1 MSELVTLSKGNPGF
15 EDYLLGTFSKTKR
28 ALPLQTLNANSAS
41 ETVTFKIVDVNELEK
56 PHLLSRIA
64 QTFKVRSFLL
74 VLVPLL
80 LVLTKNIADQTL
92 EDPWLTILAT
102 FGVTLA
108 FIAVNFRNDFMDHMH
123 GVDRVMI
130 RSGSRAIQRGWTT
143 AAQVRTWANVFVF
156 LSLLCALPVMIVVP
170 QVAVLTVLALM
181 VGLWAQFKK
190 RKSFKDHVG
199 GEFAL
204 FLLLGPM
211 LTTGYQLSM
220 AASFDV
226 EIMWLGALWGW
237 LVTFVVHLK
246 NFKNILPSSQAGFTN
261 TVNWLGFDKSRR
273 LLAGWWLAFVFFNLI
288 FHLEYAGIYW
298 GWYLTAILLFIS
310 FPFIHRLRRAS
321 SPVGSE
327 LMVAFR
333 SGFNLFVI
341 AVGLWVF
348 ECLWYLF
355 Q

>member
-1 MSELVTLSKGNPGF
+1 MIRLVTLAKGAPGF
-15 EDYLLGTFSKTKR
+15 EEHLLGTFSSTER

-41 ETVTFKIVDVNELEK
+41 ETVTFKIVNVDEIVK
-56 PHLLSRIA
+56 PNMVSRFL

-92 EDPWLTILAT
+92 DDPFTTILAT
-102 FGVTLA
+102 LGVTLA
-108 FIAVNFRNDFMDHMH
+108 FVAVNFRNDFMDHMH
-123 GVDRVMI
+123 GVDRVMD

-143 AAQVRTWANVFVF
+143 AAQVRRWANVFVV
-156 LSLLCALPVMIVVP
+156 LSLICAVPVMLVVP
-170 QVAVLTVLALM
+170 EVAGLVALALT

-190 RKSFKDHVG
+190 KKSFKDHVG

-211 LTTGYQLSM
+211 LTTGYQLAM
-220 AASFDV
+220 GGGFDV
-226 EIMWLGALWGW
+226 EVACLGALWGW
-237 LVTFVVHLK
+237 LVTFVLHLK

-273 LLAGWWLAFVFFNLI
+273 LLAAWWLLFVLFNCL
-288 FHLEYAGIYW
+288 FHLEYAGLYW
-298 GWYLTAILLFIS
+298 SWYVTVILLFIS
-310 FPFIHRLRRAS
+310 IPFVTRLRRAS

-327 LMVAFR
+327 VTLVFR

-341 AVGLWVF
+341 SIGLWVF
-348 ECLWYLF
+348 ECLWYLI